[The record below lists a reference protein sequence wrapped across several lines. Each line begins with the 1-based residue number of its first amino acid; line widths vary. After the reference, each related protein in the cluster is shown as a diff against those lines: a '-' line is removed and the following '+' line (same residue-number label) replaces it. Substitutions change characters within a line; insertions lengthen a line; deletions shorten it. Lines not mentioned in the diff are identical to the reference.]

1 MYTYFKDYR
10 LYHDDGLGT
19 VKVDQKQ
26 KKVKKNIQKI
36 FKENKLDIAIRCNM
50 KIVIWTIYSTL
61 TIQL

>member
-10 LYHDDGLGT
+10 LYHDDGLGM

-50 KIVIWTIYSTL
+50 KIVSYL
-61 TIQL
+61 DNLLNFN

>member
-36 FKENKLDIAIRCNM
+36 FKENKLDIAI
-50 KIVIWTIYSTL
+50 
-61 TIQL
+61 